1 MEAISQ
7 QTKERA
13 RRMGAIG
20 LGVLLVFCGVFFILT
35 GQIYSI
41 NFLTGLLAGP
51 GTIIVGFLL
60 TYVAIFKLEISRD
73 FNEIKNEKHIKCP
86 CFRLLIGATIG
97 FVIFAAPCTFL
108 LWRDGW
114 FHRVPCFTPPPGLIV
129 LDAGFI
135 GVVIGALLSMYSHKW
150 ES

>member
-1 MEAISQ
+1 MEAVSQ
-7 QTKERA
+7 KTKERV

-35 GQIYSI
+35 DQIYSI
-41 NFLTGLLAGP
+41 NFLIGLLAGP

-73 FNEIKNEKHIKCP
+73 INEIKNEKHIKGP
-86 CFRLLIGATIG
+86 FLRLLTGATIG
-97 FVIFAAPCTFL
+97 FVVFAVPCAFL

-114 FHRVPCFTPPPGLIV
+114 FYRVPCFTPPPGLIV